1 MNIIKLLLLTLSFS
15 PIVALANHSKIE
27 VDSLTFTPLKASE
40 KQVQHLNL
48 GFSNTTGNTRNLD
61 VNAKY
66 DFSSTLTP
74 YNKKA
79 LKIIFDSSL
88 FFTKTDSTK
97 TNEEYLLN
105 LALEQELGKE
115 WLSYFTLNWLRN
127 PEFKNYNHKIS
138 TGAGLGKNLY
148 FDGQRSL
155 TLKIGASLN
164 SENYANAQ
172 LTERFSSLNEYLE
185 YNNQLNQISKLYVKV
200 GALQNFESFNNDY
213 QILSILGVN
222 FNVGEKISLNI
233 EQEIAYDNL
242 PPLGFKKTDT
252 KSIVRLGYQF

>member
-1 MNIIKLLLLTLSFS
+1 MNIIKLFLLTLCFTPIIALTTHIESLSFSFS
-15 PIVALANHSKIE
+15 PIE
-27 VDSLTFTPLKASE
+27 ASE
-40 KQVQHLNL
+40 QQVQHLNL

-66 DFSSTLTP
+66 DFSSTLNP
-74 YNKKA
+74 YQEKK
-79 LKIIFDSSL
+79 LKILFDSSA

-105 LALEQELGKE
+105 LALEQELGKK

-127 PEFKNYNHKIS
+127 PEFKNYDHKTS

-148 FDGQRSL
+148 FDDQRSL

-164 SENYANAQ
+164 SENHANAQ

-200 GALQNFESFNNDY
+200 GALQNFEAFNDDY
-213 QILSILGVN
+213 ELISILGVN
-222 FNVGEKISLNI
+222 FNVGEKTSLNI
-233 EQEIAYDNL
+233 EQEIAYDNI